1 MKMKKSVEL
10 LNAAVADELHAVH
23 QYMYFHFHL
32 ADLGY
37 MPLASLLKQIAIEE
51 MGHVER
57 LAERVLFLEGEV
69 EMVVAASVEKIH
81 DPRKMLECA
90 RKMEE
95 DSAVSYNK
103 WALECAKNADSVT
116 KQLFEGLVADE
127 ERHNDIFDQE
137 VRRVEKFGEQYLALQ
152 SFEGTPQSGQGQP

>member
-1 MKMKKSVEL
+1 MKAKKSVEL
-10 LNAAVADELHAVH
+10 LNKAVADELHAVH

-37 MPLASLLKQIAIEE
+37 MPLAGLLKRIAIEE

-57 LAERVLFLEGEV
+57 LAERILYLKGEV
-69 EMVVAASVEKIH
+69 EMVTAAEVEKIS

-90 RKMEE
+90 RKMEA
-95 DSAVSYNK
+95 DSADSYNQ
-103 WALECAKNADSVT
+103 WAVECAKNADSVT
-116 KQLFEGLVADE
+116 KQLFEDLVADE

-137 VRRVEKFGEQYLALQ
+137 VRRVDQFGEQYLALQ
-152 SFEGTPQSGQGQP
+152 SFEGEGSAG

>member
-10 LNAAVADELHAVH
+10 LNLAVADELHAVH
-23 QYMYFHFHL
+23 QYMYFHFRL

-37 MPLASLLKQIAIEE
+37 MPLAGLLKRIAIEE

-57 LAERVLFLEGEV
+57 LAERILFLQGEV
-69 EMVVAASVEKIH
+69 EMVVAAQVDKIH
-81 DPRKMLECA
+81 DPHKMLECA

-95 DSAVSYNK
+95 ESALSYNK
-103 WALECAKNADSVT
+103 WALECSKNADSAT
-116 KQLFEGLVADE
+116 KQLLEDLVADE

-137 VRRVEKFGEQYLALQ
+137 VRRVDKFGEQYLALQ
-152 SFEGTPQSGQGQP
+152 SFEGSPQGGQG

>member
-10 LNAAVADELHAVH
+10 LNKAVADELHAVH

-37 MPLASLLKQIAIEE
+37 MPLAGLLKRIAIEE
-51 MGHVER
+51 MGHVEQ
-57 LAERVLFLEGEV
+57 LAERILYLGGEV
-69 EMVVAASVEKIH
+69 EMAVAAEVEKIH

-90 RKMEE
+90 RRMEAE
-95 DSAVSYNK
+95 SAESYNQ
-103 WALECAKNADSVT
+103 WALECARNADSVT
-116 KQLFEGLVADE
+116 KQLFETLVADE

-152 SFEGTPQSGQGQP
+152 SFDSNPQGGQPA